1 MFGFVDLMVYT
12 VCCSA
17 RPELILFFL
26 KNAFER
32 ILFLNESVEKPVAAL
47 AMGLRGSSPPPDFV
61 QAPPDFCIK

>member
-47 AMGLRGSSPPPDFV
+47 AMGLRGSSPPPQILFKPPQIFV
-61 QAPPDFCIK
+61 